1 MWDWS
6 SRVVILPYIKKSA
19 PNQHFGV
26 KAWGKT
32 QIFKFGWCVNIYV
45 DDAVKFVS

>member
-19 PNQHFGV
+19 PNQHSYV
-26 KAWGKT
+26 KT
-32 QIFKFGWCVNIYV
+32 QDRAQIFNFTRYLNFYVNDGTKSI
-45 DDAVKFVS
+45 S

>member
-19 PNQHFGV
+19 PNQHSCVETQGR
-26 KAWGKT
+26 T
-32 QIFKFGWCVNIYV
+32 QIFNFTQYANLYV
-45 DDAVKFVS
+45 ENAVKSVC